1 MEDFLT
7 IIVIFVQ
14 ITVKTIHIHWLS
26 AAIHLPFILEEVT
39 HLSLSA
45 PFLQP
50 ALRPPAILGLAA
62 THLHLIIYIASLN
75 TIVATL
81 SAAIAMPAVAR
92 SAAAVAVSVVE
103 GTIVAGTEDGRE
115 VAGDIIMDIY
125 EAVTVFLA
133 NFATD

>member
-1 MEDFLT
+1 MT

-14 ITVKTIHIHWLS
+14 ITVKTIHIHCLS
-26 AAIHLPFILEEVT
+26 AAIHQSFILEEVT

-50 ALRPPAILGLAA
+50 ALRPSVILGLAA

-75 TIVATL
+75 TVVATL
-81 SAAIAMPAVAR
+81 SAAIAMPTVAR
-92 SAAAVAVSVVE
+92 SAAAVAISVVE
-103 GTIVAGTEDGRE
+103 GTIAAGAEDGRE
-115 VAGDIIMDIY
+115 SAGDIIMDIY

>member
-1 MEDFLT
+1 MT

-26 AAIHLPFILEEVT
+26 AAIHQSFILEEVT

-50 ALRPPAILGLAA
+50 ALRPPVILGLAA
-62 THLHLIIYIASLN
+62 TYLHLIIYIASLN
-75 TIVATL
+75 MVVTTL
-81 SAAIAMPAVAR
+81 SAAIAMPMVAR

-103 GTIVAGTEDGRE
+103 GTIVAGAEDGRE

>member
-1 MEDFLT
+1 MT

-26 AAIHLPFILEEVT
+26 AAIHQSFILEEVT

-50 ALRPPAILGLAA
+50 ALRPPVILGLAA
-62 THLHLIIYIASLN
+62 THLHLIIYIVSLN

-81 SAAIAMPAVAR
+81 SAAIAMPTVAR

-103 GTIVAGTEDGRE
+103 DTIVAGAEGGRE
-115 VAGDIIMDIY
+115 SAGDIIMDIY

>member
-1 MEDFLT
+1 MT

-14 ITVKTIHIHWLS
+14 ITVKAIHIHCLS
-26 AAIHLPFILEEVT
+26 DAIHLSFILEEVT

-50 ALRPPAILGLAA
+50 ALRPPVILGLAA

-81 SAAIAMPAVAR
+81 SAAIAMTTVTR
-92 SAAAVAVSVVE
+92 SAAAVAISVTE
-103 GTIVAGTEDGRE
+103 GTIVAVAEDARE
-115 VAGDIIMDIY
+115 DAEDIIMDIY

>member
-1 MEDFLT
+1 MT

-14 ITVKTIHIHWLS
+14 ITVKAIHIHWLF
-26 AAIHLPFILEEVT
+26 AAIHLSFILEEVT
-39 HLSLSA
+39 HLSLLA

-50 ALRPPAILGLAA
+50 ALRPPVILGLAA

-75 TIVATL
+75 TVVATL
-81 SAAIAMPAVAR
+81 SPAIAMTTVAR
-92 SAAAVAVSVVE
+92 SAAAVAVSVTE
-103 GTIVAGTEDGRE
+103 GTIVAVAED
-115 VAGDIIMDIY
+115 AGEDAEDIIMDIY

>member
-1 MEDFLT
+1 MT

-62 THLHLIIYIASLN
+62 THLHLIIYIAFLN

-81 SAAIAMPAVAR
+81 SAAIAMPTVAR
-92 SAAAVAVSVVE
+92 PAAAVAVSVVE
-103 GTIVAGTEDGRE
+103 GTIVAGAEDGRE

>member
-1 MEDFLT
+1 MI

-14 ITVKTIHIHWLS
+14 ITVKTIHIHCLS
-26 AAIHLPFILEEVT
+26 AAIHLSFILEEVT
-39 HLSLSA
+39 HLSRSA

-50 ALRPPAILGLAA
+50 ALRPSVILGLAA

-75 TIVATL
+75 MVVATL
-81 SAAIAMPAVAR
+81 SPAIAMPTVAR

-103 GTIVAGTEDGRE
+103 GTIVVGAEDGGKS
-115 VAGDIIMDIY
+115 AGDIIMDIY

>member
-1 MEDFLT
+1 MT

-26 AAIHLPFILEEVT
+26 AAIHQSFILEEVT

-50 ALRPPAILGLAA
+50 AFRPSVILGLAA

-81 SAAIAMPAVAR
+81 SAAIAMPTAAR
-92 SAAAVAVSVVE
+92 PAAAVSVSVVE
-103 GTIVAGTEDGRE
+103 GTIEAGAEDGRE

-125 EAVTVFLA
+125 EAVTVFLV

>member
-1 MEDFLT
+1 MT

-14 ITVKTIHIHWLS
+14 ITVKTIHIHCLS
-26 AAIHLPFILEEVT
+26 AAIHLSFILEEVT

-50 ALRPPAILGLAA
+50 ALRPSVILGLAA

-81 SAAIAMPAVAR
+81 SAAIAMPKVAR

-103 GTIVAGTEDGRE
+103 DTIVAGAEDSRE

>member
-1 MEDFLT
+1 MT

-26 AAIHLPFILEEVT
+26 ATIHLSFILEEVKP
-39 HLSLSA
+39 LSLSA

-50 ALRPPAILGLAA
+50 ALRPPVILGLAA
-62 THLHLIIYIASLN
+62 THLHLIIYIVSLN

-81 SAAIAMPAVAR
+81 SPAIAMAMAAR
-92 SAAAVAVSVVE
+92 SAAAVAISVTE
-103 GTIVAGTEDGRE
+103 GTIVAVAEDARE
-115 VAGDIIMDIY
+115 SAGDIIMDIY

>member
-1 MEDFLT
+1 M
-7 IIVIFVQ
+7 
-14 ITVKTIHIHWLS
+14 
-26 AAIHLPFILEEVT
+26 T

-50 ALRPPAILGLAA
+50 ALRPPVILGLAA

-75 TIVATL
+75 TVVATL
-81 SAAIAMPAVAR
+81 SAAIAMTTVAR
-92 SAAAVAVSVVE
+92 SAAAVAVSVTE
-103 GTIVAGTEDGRE
+103 GTIVAVAED
-115 VAGDIIMDIY
+115 AGEDAEDIIMDIY

>member
-1 MEDFLT
+1 MT
-7 IIVIFVQ
+7 IIVIFVK
-14 ITVKTIHIHWLS
+14 ITVKNIHIHCLS
-26 AAIHLPFILEEVT
+26 TAIHLSFILEDVT

-50 ALRPPAILGLAA
+50 ALCPPVILRLAA

-103 GTIVAGTEDGRE
+103 GTIVAGAEDGME

>member
-1 MEDFLT
+1 MT

-26 AAIHLPFILEEVT
+26 AAIHLSFILEEVKP
-39 HLSLSA
+39 LSLSA

-50 ALRPPAILGLAA
+50 ALRPPVILGLAA
-62 THLHLIIYIASLN
+62 THLHLIIYIVSLN

-81 SAAIAMPAVAR
+81 SPAIAMAMAAR
-92 SAAAVAVSVVE
+92 SAAAVAISVTE
-103 GTIVAGTEDGRE
+103 GTIVAVAED
-115 VAGDIIMDIY
+115 AGDIIMDIY

>member
-1 MEDFLT
+1 MT

-26 AAIHLPFILEEVT
+26 AAIHQSFILEEVT

-50 ALRPPAILGLAA
+50 AIRPPVILGLAA

-75 TIVATL
+75 MVVATL
-81 SAAIAMPAVAR
+81 SAAIAMPTAAR
-92 SAAAVAVSVVE
+92 PAAAVAVSVVE
-103 GTIVAGTEDGRE
+103 GAIVAGAEDGRE
-115 VAGDIIMDIY
+115 SAGDIIMDIY

>member
-1 MEDFLT
+1 MT

-14 ITVKTIHIHWLS
+14 ITVKTIHIHCLS
-26 AAIHLPFILEEVT
+26 AAIHLSFILEEVKP
-39 HLSLSA
+39 LSLSA

-75 TIVATL
+75 TVVATL
-81 SAAIAMPAVAR
+81 SAAIAMPTVAR

-103 GTIVAGTEDGRE
+103 GTIVAGAEDGGE
-115 VAGDIIMDIY
+115 VAEDIIMDIY

>member
-1 MEDFLT
+1 MT

-14 ITVKTIHIHWLS
+14 ITVKAIHIHWLS
-26 AAIHLPFILEEVT
+26 AAICQPFMLEEVKP
-39 HLSLSA
+39 LPPSA

-50 ALRPPAILGLAA
+50 ALRPLVILGLAA
-62 THLHLIIYIASLN
+62 THLHLIIYIVSLN
-75 TIVATL
+75 TVVATL
-81 SAAIAMPAVAR
+81 SAAIAMPTVAR

-103 GTIVAGTEDGRE
+103 GTIVAGAEDGVE
-115 VAGDIIMDIY
+115 SAGDIIMDIY

>member
-1 MEDFLT
+1 MT

-26 AAIHLPFILEEVT
+26 AAIHLSFILEEVT

-50 ALRPPAILGLAA
+50 TLRLHATPGLAA

-81 SAAIAMPAVAR
+81 SPAIAMPTEAR
-92 SAAAVAVSVVE
+92 SAAAAAVAVSVVE
-103 GTIVAGTEDGRE
+103 GTIVAGAEDGGE
-115 VAGDIIMDIY
+115 SAGDIIMDIY

>member
-1 MEDFLT
+1 MT

-26 AAIHLPFILEEVT
+26 AAIHLSFILEEVM

-50 ALRPPAILGLAA
+50 ALRPSVILGLAA
-62 THLHLIIYIASLN
+62 THLHLIIYIASPN
-75 TIVATL
+75 TVVATL
-81 SAAIAMPAVAR
+81 SATIAMPTVAR

-103 GTIVAGTEDGRE
+103 GAIVAGAEDGRE
-115 VAGDIIMDIY
+115 SAGDIIMDIY

>member
-1 MEDFLT
+1 MT

-26 AAIHLPFILEEVT
+26 AAIHLSFILEEVT
-39 HLSLSA
+39 HLSLPA

-50 ALRPPAILGLAA
+50 ELRPPVILRLAA

-75 TIVATL
+75 T
-81 SAAIAMPAVAR
+81 
-92 SAAAVAVSVVE
+92 VAVSVVE
-103 GTIVAGTEDGRE
+103 GSIVAGAEDVRE

>member
-1 MEDFLT
+1 MT

-14 ITVKTIHIHWLS
+14 ITVKTIHIHCLS
-26 AAIHLPFILEEVT
+26 TAIHLSFILEDVT
-39 HLSLSA
+39 HLSLSE

-50 ALRPPAILGLAA
+50 ALRPPVILRLAA

-75 TIVATL
+75 TVVATL
-81 SAAIAMPAVAR
+81 SSAIAMPTVAR

-103 GTIVAGTEDGRE
+103 GTIVAGAED
-115 VAGDIIMDIY
+115 AGEDAEDIIMDIY

>member
-1 MEDFLT
+1 MT

-26 AAIHLPFILEEVT
+26 ATIHLPFILEEVT

-50 ALRPPAILGLAA
+50 ALRPPAILELAA

-75 TIVATL
+75 MVVATL
-81 SAAIAMPAVAR
+81 SAAIAMPTVAR

-103 GTIVAGTEDGRE
+103 GAIVAGAEDGRE

>member
-1 MEDFLT
+1 MT

-26 AAIHLPFILEEVT
+26 AAIHLSFILEEVKP
-39 HLSLSA
+39 LSLSA
-45 PFLQP
+45 PFLQS
-50 ALRPPAILGLAA
+50 ALRPPVILGLAA

-81 SAAIAMPAVAR
+81 SAAIAMTTVAR
-92 SAAAVAVSVVE
+92 SAAAVAVSVTE
-103 GTIVAGTEDGRE
+103 GTIVAVAEDAGEDTE
-115 VAGDIIMDIY
+115 DIIMDIY

>member
-1 MEDFLT
+1 MT

-26 AAIHLPFILEEVT
+26 AAIHLSFILEEVT

-75 TIVATL
+75 TVVATL
-81 SAAIAMPAVAR
+81 SAAIAMTTVAR
-92 SAAAVAVSVVE
+92 SAAAVAISVTE
-103 GTIVAGTEDGRE
+103 GTIVAGAEDGE
-115 VAGDIIMDIY
+115 ESAGDIIMDIY

>member
-1 MEDFLT
+1 M
-7 IIVIFVQ
+7 
-14 ITVKTIHIHWLS
+14 VKTIHIHWLS
-26 AAIHLPFILEEVT
+26 AAIHLSFILEEVT

-50 ALRPPAILGLAA
+50 ALRPSVILGLAA

-75 TIVATL
+75 MVVATL
-81 SAAIAMPAVAR
+81 SAAIAMPTVAR

-103 GTIVAGTEDGRE
+103 STIVAGAEDGRE

>member
-1 MEDFLT
+1 MT

-50 ALRPPAILGLAA
+50 ALRPPAILELAA

-75 TIVATL
+75 MVVATL
-81 SAAIAMPAVAR
+81 SAAIAMPTVAR

-103 GTIVAGTEDGRE
+103 GAIVAGAEDGRE

>member
-1 MEDFLT
+1 MT

-14 ITVKTIHIHWLS
+14 ITVKNIHIHWLS
-26 AAIHLPFILEEVT
+26 AAIHQSFILEEVT

-50 ALRPPAILGLAA
+50 ALCPPVILRLAA

-81 SAAIAMPAVAR
+81 SAAIAMPTVAR

-103 GTIVAGTEDGRE
+103 GTIVAGVEDVRE

>member
-1 MEDFLT
+1 MT

-26 AAIHLPFILEEVT
+26 AAIHQSFILEEVT

-50 ALRPPAILGLAA
+50 APRPPVILGLAA

-75 TIVATL
+75 MVVATL
-81 SAAIAMPAVAR
+81 SPAIAMPAVAR

-103 GTIVAGTEDGRE
+103 GTIVAGAEDSRE

>member
-1 MEDFLT
+1 MT

-14 ITVKTIHIHWLS
+14 ITVKNIHIHCLS
-26 AAIHLPFILEEVT
+26 AAIHQSFILEEVT

-50 ALRPPAILGLAA
+50 ALCPPVILRLAA

-81 SAAIAMPAVAR
+81 SAAIAMPTVAR

-103 GTIVAGTEDGRE
+103 DTIVAGAEGGRE
-115 VAGDIIMDIY
+115 SAGDIIMDIY

>member
-1 MEDFLT
+1 MT
-7 IIVIFVQ
+7 IIAIFVQ

-26 AAIHLPFILEEVT
+26 ATIHLSFILEEVT

-62 THLHLIIYIASLN
+62 THLHLIIYIVSLN

-81 SAAIAMPAVAR
+81 SAAIAMPPVTR
-92 SAAAVAVSVVE
+92 SAAAVAVSITE
-103 GTIVAGTEDGRE
+103 GTIVAGTEDGGE
-115 VAGDIIMDIY
+115 DAEDIIMDIY